1 MHSFFDK
8 HDHPSPHKDSP
19 GQFQRVADRI
29 WAARRFVGRQAELEL
44 VAAALA
50 AETPAFAV
58 LYLHGPGGIGKT
70 SLLQQYAQ
78 LASAAGRR
86 VALLDSRNLDPS
98 PQGFL
103 LGLAAALRIDDADAA
118 LAVLAH
124 EPNPVLLL
132 DTYETLTPLDTW
144 LREVLLPQMP
154 AGALVV
160 IAGRLP
166 PAPGWRTDAAWR
178 DLLRVVALRNLRPEE
193 SQFYLA
199 QRGLPPALHAAVLGF
214 THGHPLALSLIAD
227 VAAQGSAVTFN
238 PTQAPDVVALLLDRF
253 VQDVPSPLHR
263 MALHACASARVTTE
277 PLLRAALELP
287 DVQTLFAWLRSLS
300 FIEQGPL
307 GLFPHDLVRELLDS
321 DLRWRDPEQY
331 TLLHQR
337 LRDAIVQRIQERQG
351 AEQVRAV
358 YDLVYLHRHNPI
370 LQPYF
375 QWQSFGTLYAE
386 PVRPDEQAAVL
397 AWVAACSNEAERALA
412 AHWLQ
417 RQPQA
422 WQIIRDAGG
431 RITGLFMYL
440 ALDLA
445 SAEEREGDPA
455 VARAWEYAQQRGAL
469 RPGDE
474 VTLARYYVD
483 PATALEPTPVM
494 NTAQVITAMRW
505 MTSPRL
511 AWSFCDLFAPEH
523 WYAMMS
529 YYDFHRVPEPR
540 FGLYAHDWRQ
550 TPARDWIARVG
561 SRELA
566 TDLRVVDLAAA
577 AEVPLL
583 ALSQPEFEAAVRT
596 ALRDLHRLEAL
607 AASPLL
613 RSRVARDHADGQP
626 SAASLQQLLR
636 LGIATLRDRPKD
648 AKFARA
654 LEATFVQPAA
664 TQELAAERLGLPFT
678 TYRYQL
684 AQGTERLTT
693 WLWQRELYGAED

>member
-1 MHSFFDK
+1 MPAHE
-8 HDHPSPHKDSP
+8 DSP
-19 GQFQRVADRI
+19 RQHQRLADRLR
-29 WAARRFVGRQAELEL
+29 AGRRFIGRQAELEL
-44 VAAALA
+44 VAEALA

-70 SLLQQYAQ
+70 SLLQQYAK
-78 LASAAGRR
+78 LASAAGRL
-86 VALLDSRNLDPS
+86 VALLDCRNLDPS

-103 LGLAAALRIDDADAA
+103 LGLAAALGLDTAEAA
-118 LAVLAH
+118 LAALAH
-124 EPNPVLLL
+124 EPRPVLLL
-132 DTYETLTPLDTW
+132 DTYETLVPLDTW
-144 LREVLLPQMP
+144 LREMLLPQLP
-154 AGALVV
+154 AEALVV
-160 IAGRLP
+160 IASRQPL
-166 PAPGWRTDAAWR
+166 APGWRTDAVWR
-178 DLLRVVALRNLRPEE
+178 DLTRVVALRNLRPEE
-193 SQFYLA
+193 SQAYLT
-199 QRGLPPALHAAVLGF
+199 QRGLPPAQHAAVLGF

-227 VAAQGSAVTFN
+227 VAAQGSAITFR
-238 PTQAPDVVALLLDRF
+238 PDQAPDVVALLLERF
-253 VQDVPSPLHR
+253 VQDVPDSQHR
-263 MALHACASARVTTE
+263 LALHACASARVTTE
-277 PLLRAALELP
+277 PLLRAALDLP
-287 DVQTLFAWLRSLS
+287 DVQSLFAWLRSLS

-307 GLFPHDLVRELLDS
+307 GLFPHDLVRELLDN
-321 DLRWRDPEQY
+321 DLRWRDPEGY

-337 LRDAIVQRIQERQG
+337 LRDAIVQRILERQG
-351 AEQVRAV
+351 VEQVRAV

-386 PVRPDEQAAVL
+386 PVRPDEHAAVL
-397 AWVAACSNEAERALA
+397 AWVAARAGTAETPLV

-417 RQPQA
+417 RQPEA

-431 RITGLFMYL
+431 QIAGLFMYL
-440 ALDLA
+440 ALHLA
-445 SAEEREGDPA
+445 GAEDRAGDPA
-455 VARAWEYAQQRGAL
+455 VAHAWTYVQQRGPL

-483 PATALEPTPVM
+483 PSSALEPTPAM
-494 NTAQVITAMRW
+494 NTAQIITAMRW

-523 WYAMMS
+523 WHAMMS
-529 YYDFHRVPEPR
+529 YYDFHRVAEPR

-550 TPARDWIARVG
+550 TPAQDWIARVG

-566 TDLRVVDLAAA
+566 TDLRVAELAVA
-577 AEVPLL
+577 AETPLL
-583 ALSQPEFEAAVRT
+583 ALSQPEFEVAVRS
-596 ALRDLHRLEAL
+596 ALRELHRLEVL
-607 AASPLL
+607 GASPLL
-613 RSRVARDHADGQP
+613 RSRVARDHADGEP

-636 LGIATLRDRPKD
+636 LGITTLLDRPKD

-684 AQGTERLTT
+684 TQGTERLVA
-693 WLWQRELYGAED
+693 WLWQRELYGPAG

>member
-1 MHSFFDK
+1 MPEHED
-8 HDHPSPHKDSP
+8 PPR
-19 GQFQRVADRI
+19 QFRHVADRI
-29 WAARRFVGRQAELEL
+29 RAARRFVGRQAELEL

-50 AETPAFAV
+50 AGTPAFAV
-58 LYLHGPGGIGKT
+58 LYVYGPGGIGKT
-70 SLLQQYAQ
+70 SLLQQYARM
-78 LASAAGRR
+78 ASTAGRR

-103 LGLAAALRIDDADAA
+103 LGLAAALGTDDVDAT

-124 EPNPVLLL
+124 EPDPVLLI
-132 DTYETLTPLDTW
+132 DTYENLTPLDTW
-144 LREVLLPQMP
+144 LREVFLPRLP
-154 AGALVV
+154 ARALVV

-166 PAPGWRTDAAWR
+166 PTPGWRTDAAWR
-178 DLLRVVALRNLRPEE
+178 DLVRVVALRNLRPEE
-193 SQFYLA
+193 SQIYLA
-199 QRGLPPALHAAVLGF
+199 QRGLPPAQHAAVLGF

-227 VAAQGSAVTFN
+227 VAAQGGAVTFD
-238 PTQAPDVVALLLDRF
+238 PMQAPDVVALLLDRF

-263 MALHACASARVTTE
+263 LALHACASARMTTE

-321 DLRWRDPEQY
+321 DLRWRDPERY

-337 LRDAIVQRIQERQG
+337 LRDAIAQRILESQG
-351 AEQVRAV
+351 VEQVRAV

-386 PVRPDEQAAVL
+386 PVRPDEHTALL
-397 AWVAACSNEAERALA
+397 AWVTTCSGASETTLA

-417 RQPQA
+417 QQPQA

-431 RITGLFMYL
+431 RIAGLFMYL
-440 ALDLA
+440 ALDLTSPEDRA
-445 SAEEREGDPA
+445 SDPA
-455 VARAWEYAQQRGAL
+455 VASAWAYAQQRGPL

-483 PATALEPTPVM
+483 PATALHPNPVM
-494 NTAQVITAMRW
+494 NTAQVVTAMRW

-523 WYAMMS
+523 WHAMMS

-550 TPARDWIARVG
+550 TPVRDWITRVG

-566 TDLRVVDLAAA
+566 TDLRIADLAVAA
-577 AEVPLL
+577 QAPLL

-613 RSRVARDHADGQP
+613 RSRVARDHANGQP
-626 SAASLQQLLR
+626 SAASLQRLLC
-636 LGIATLRDRPKD
+636 LGIATLLDRPKD

-654 LEATFVQPAA
+654 LEATFVQPAT

-684 AQGTERLTT
+684 TQGAERLAT
-693 WLWQRELYGAED
+693 WLWQREIYGAED

>member
-1 MHSFFDK
+1 MPTHE
-8 HDHPSPHKDSP
+8 DSP
-19 GQFQRVADRI
+19 GQHQHLADRVR
-29 WAARRFVGRQAELEL
+29 AGRRFIGRQAELEL
-44 VAAALA
+44 VAEALA
-50 AETPAFAV
+50 AETPTFAV

-70 SLLQQYAQ
+70 SLLQQYAK

-103 LGLAAALRIDDADAA
+103 LGVAAALGDGDAGSA
-118 LAVLAH
+118 LTALAH
-124 EPNPVLLL
+124 EPRLVLLL
-132 DTYETLTPLDTW
+132 DTYETLAPLDAW
-144 LREVLLPQMP
+144 LREVLLPQLP
-154 AGALVV
+154 ADALVI
-160 IAGRLP
+160 IAGRQP
-166 PAPGWRTDAAWR
+166 PAFGWRADAVWR
-178 DLLRVVALRNLRPEE
+178 ELTRVVALRNLRPEE
-193 SQFYLA
+193 SQAYLD
-199 QRGLPPALHAAVLGF
+199 QRGLPSAQHAAVLGF

-227 VAAQGSAVTFN
+227 VAAQGSGITFR
-238 PTQAPDVVALLLDRF
+238 PEQVPDVVALLLERF

-263 MALHACASARVTTE
+263 LALHACASARVTTE
-277 PLLRAALELP
+277 PLLRAALDLP
-287 DVQTLFAWLRSLS
+287 DVHGFFAWLRTLS

-321 DLRWRDPEQY
+321 DLRWRDPEGY
-331 TLLHQR
+331 ALLHRR
-337 LRDAIVQRIQERQG
+337 LRDAIVLRILERQG

-386 PVRPDEQAAVL
+386 PVRPDEQAALL
-397 AWVAACSNEAERALA
+397 AWVAACSDEAETVLA

-431 RITGLFMYL
+431 RIAGLFLYL
-440 ALDLA
+440 ALELA

-455 VARAWEYAQQRGAL
+455 VARAWEHAQHRGPL

-523 WYAMMS
+523 WHAMMS
-529 YYDFHRVPEPR
+529 YYDFHRIAEPR

-550 TPARDWIARVG
+550 TPALDWIARVG

-566 TDLRVVDLAAA
+566 TDLRVADLAVA
-577 AEVPLL
+577 AETPLL
-583 ALSQPEFEAAVRT
+583 ALSQPEFEVAVRS
-596 ALRDLHRLEAL
+596 ALRDFHRLEVL
-607 AASPLL
+607 GASPLL
-613 RSRVARDHADGQP
+613 RSRVARDYADGEP

-636 LGIATLRDRPKD
+636 LGITTLLDRPKD

-684 AQGTERLTT
+684 TQGSERLVA
-693 WLWQRELYGAED
+693 WLWQRELYGPAG